1 MCQNLFCGF
10 NFREITLPAMLYCN
24 KLIFTELIFTN
35 LQRIAKYAKFTA
47 HENFVLYS
55 KFNNCSTVIVVV
67 RYFLLYV
74 CIMYFMFHFRVK
86 PHSIKMLKRLEL
98 EEGQYFM

>member
-1 MCQNLFCGF
+1 MCQNLFRGF
-10 NFREITLPAMLYCN
+10 NFHEITLPAILYCN

-47 HENFVLYS
+47 HKNFVLYG
-55 KFNNCSTVIVVV
+55 KFNNCSTVIESSLVLI

-74 CIMYFMFHFRVK
+74 CIMYCMFV
-86 PHSIKMLKRLEL
+86 
-98 EEGQYFM
+98 